1 MLTVKAPIELKCNT
15 NMVSS
20 WEKFYH
26 RISGNYEVMSSGI
39 DHEDLLHVMS
49 VPPEIYVGDGGM
61 ASLVNNTRIRNNQ
74 ETKLEI
80 INNLLNRITL
90 TEQADLTYQDRVYI
104 TEVLNKLGI
113 QNVSRFMDQVL
124 ALKQETRTTEQLISL
139 YWNHLE
145 ELNRVVQQYSH
156 VNNDEKTVTE
166 NSESRTDLHL
176 HEEIMNRLQ
185 TGAVYQILY
194 NFYSSYNNSNRYVS
208 GPELQ
213 ITEQKR
219 VAANIL
225 LNRLK
230 SVVREDNVPLV
241 YRHENYYE
249 TMNLEENLI
258 DQDTMNTRITS
269 AVLLN
274 LVDNL
279 YFSRFERQFK
289 KSETWLNLKNALY
302 QAMDNTLWRLKN
314 EISSRFDTRNSNK
327 ALTVYQRQVYEQE
340 IEAVYQLLAL
350 GQEEPPETGKND
362 PIRFYDQIISEE
374 NLYEGADIRYPAV
387 VEDESEE
394 ENATGEKEVRDNRPE
409 TDRKLVRET
418 ERLLSEYSSRF
429 EKEQS
434 VVYQGESRNQILTE
448 TYESPLRQDQEE
460 QGRFSPAEVNIP
472 GDSENY
478 FVTEENNVQQTL
490 YSQEENLTAI
500 ERQIKRINQ
509 QNIEN
514 FNRYQEIL
522 RQQEEQKKTVRPSA
536 ERMRQESLMAL
547 ENPDRL
553 MEEYRQETSVIQQQK
568 LENLSR
574 FTELLPE
581 QTRKIYER
589 LEQYQ
594 SRSGQPE
601 GHAQATRNNIG
612 LLLHDIQQIERENIT
627 TESISQKDVDQFR
640 RVSETVLEKWEERKG
655 TESGSGTRT
664 TAAGSDISLVHK
676 SVENQV
682 DEELLQQLIEQN
694 RALSSKVR
702 VTENEKV
709 ETQVNHTTIHQ
720 QTQNSLI
727 KEAEDLTELIQRGV
741 QRQISSI
748 SDQVY
753 SKLEKRL
760 QNEKQRRGY

>member
-1 MLTVKAPIELKCNT
+1 MLTVKAPIELKCHT

-49 VPPEIYVGDGGM
+49 VPPEVYIGDGDM
-61 ASLVNNTRIRNNQ
+61 TSLVNNTRIQNNQ

-113 QNVSRFMDQVL
+113 RNVSRFMDQVF
-124 ALKQETRTTEQLISL
+124 ALKQETRVTEQLISL

-145 ELNRVVQQYSH
+145 ELNKVVQQYSYIAK
-156 VNNDEKTVTE
+156 DKKTVTE
-166 NSESRTDLHL
+166 NPESRTGLHL

-185 TGAVYQILY
+185 TGAVYQILN
-194 NFYSSYNNSNRYVS
+194 NFYSSYNNSNQYVS

-219 VAANIL
+219 AAAHIL

-241 YRHENYYE
+241 YQHENYYE
-249 TMNLEENLI
+249 TMNLEENQI
-258 DQDTMNTRITS
+258 DQESMNARITS

-279 YFSRFERQFK
+279 YFSRFERQLK
-289 KSETWLNLKNALY
+289 KSETWLNMKNALY
-302 QAMDNTLWRLKN
+302 QTMDNTLWRLKN
-314 EISSRFDTRNSNK
+314 ETINHLDTRNSKN

-340 IEAVYQLLAL
+340 LEAVYQLLAL
-350 GQEEPPETGKND
+350 GQEESPETGGND
-362 PIRFYDQIISEE
+362 TIRFYHQTISEE
-374 NLYEGADIRYPAV
+374 NIYEGADIRYPAV
-387 VEDESEE
+387 WEDEREE
-394 ENATGEKEVRDNRPE
+394 EEETGEKEVRDNRPG
-409 TDRKLVRET
+409 TDLRLERET

-429 EKEQS
+429 EKEQP

-448 TYESPLRQDQEE
+448 TYESPFRQGIEE
-460 QGRFSPAEVNIP
+460 QEGFSPAEVNIP
-472 GDSENY
+472 GDRENY

-490 YSQEENLTAI
+490 HSQEENLTAI
-500 ERQIKRINQ
+500 ERQIRQINQ

-522 RQQEEQKKTVRPSA
+522 RQQEEQKKTARPSA

-547 ENPDRL
+547 ENPDQL
-553 MEEYRQETSVIQQQK
+553 VEEYRQETTVIQQQN

-594 SRSGQPE
+594 SSSRQP
-601 GHAQATRNNIG
+601 GGAAQATRDNIG

-627 TESISQKDVDQFR
+627 TESISEKDVDQLR
-640 RVSETVLEKWEERKG
+640 QVSETVLEKWEERQG
-655 TESGSGTRT
+655 AEPRSETRT
-664 TAAGSDISLVHK
+664 MAARSDISLVHK

-682 DEELLQQLIEQN
+682 DEELLQQLLEQN
-694 RALSSKVR
+694 RTLSSKVR

-709 ETQVNHTTIHQ
+709 ETQVNRTTIHQ
-720 QTQNSLI
+720 QTQNSLT
-727 KEAEDLTELIQRGV
+727 KETEDLTELIQRGV
-741 QRQISSI
+741 QRQIGSI

-760 QNEKQRRGY
+760 QNEKKRRGY

>member
-1 MLTVKAPIELKCNT
+1 MLTVKAPIELKCHT

-26 RISGNYEVMSSGI
+26 RINGNYEVMSSGI

-49 VPPEIYVGDGGM
+49 VPPEIYVGDGEM
-61 ASLVNNTRIRNNQ
+61 TSLVNNTRIQNNQ

-80 INNLLNRITL
+80 INNLLNRIVL

-145 ELNRVVQQYSH
+145 ELNQVVQQYSH
-156 VNNDEKTVTE
+156 VEKAGKTVTE
-166 NSESRTDLHL
+166 NLESRTGLHL

-185 TGAVYQILY
+185 TGAVYQILS

-230 SVVREDNVPLV
+230 SVVQEDKVPLV

-249 TMNLEENLI
+249 TMNLEENRI
-258 DQDTMNTRITS
+258 DQDTMNARITS

-279 YFSRFERQFK
+279 YFSRFERQLK
-289 KSETWLNLKNALY
+289 KHETWLDMKNALY
-302 QAMDNTLWRLKN
+302 QTMDNTLWRLRN
-314 EISSRFDTRNSNK
+314 ETSNRFETRNNRE
-327 ALTVYQRQVYEQE
+327 ALTVYQRQLYEQE
-340 IEAVYQLLAL
+340 LEAVYQLLAL
-350 GQEEPPETGKND
+350 GQEEPPETGRND
-362 PIRFYDQIISEE
+362 PIRFYHQTILEE
-374 NLYEGADIRYPAV
+374 NRYEGADIRYPAA
-387 VEDESEE
+387 EDETEGAEE
-394 ENATGEKEVRDNRPE
+394 TGEKGIRDNRSE
-409 TDRKLVRET
+409 TDMGFKRET

-448 TYESPLRQDQEE
+448 TYESPLRPDKEE
-460 QGRFSPAEVNIP
+460 QGRFSPAEVSIS
-472 GDSENY
+472 GDRENY

-500 ERQIKRINQ
+500 ERQIKQINQ

-522 RQQEEQKKTVRPSA
+522 RQQEDQNKTGRPSA

-547 ENPDRL
+547 ENPEQL
-553 MEEYRQETSVIQQQK
+553 MEEYRQETSVIQQQN
-568 LENLSR
+568 LENLNR

-589 LEQYQ
+589 LEQYR
-594 SRSGQPE
+594 SSSGQPE

-612 LLLHDIQQIERENIT
+612 LLLHDIQQIERENAAA
-627 TESISQKDVDQFR
+627 EPLSQRDVDELR
-640 RVSETVLEKWEERKG
+640 LMSETVLEKWEERQAA
-655 TESGSGTRT
+655 ESRSGTRT
-664 TAAGSDISLVHK
+664 TTARSDISLVHK

-682 DEELLQQLIEQN
+682 DEELLQQLFEQN
-694 RALSSKVR
+694 RRLSSKVR

-709 ETQVNHTTIHQ
+709 ETQVNNTTIHQ

-727 KEAEDLTELIQRGV
+727 KETEDLTELIQRGV
-741 QRQISSI
+741 QRQIGSI
-748 SDQVY
+748 SDQIY

-760 QNEKQRRGY
+760 RNEKQRRGY

>member
-15 NMVSS
+15 DMVSS
-20 WEKFYH
+20 WEMFYH

-49 VPPEIYVGDGGM
+49 VPPEVYIADGEM
-61 ASLVNNTRIRNNQ
+61 SSLVNNTRIQNHQ

-80 INNLLNRITL
+80 INNLLNRIAL

-113 QNVSRFMDQVL
+113 QNVSRFMDQVF
-124 ALKQETRTTEQLISL
+124 ALKQETRTTERLISL

-156 VNNDEKTVTE
+156 VEKAGKTVTE
-166 NSESRTDLHL
+166 NLESRTDLRL

-185 TGAVYQILY
+185 TGAVYQILS
-194 NFYSSYNNSNRYVS
+194 NFYSSYNNSNQYVS

-230 SVVREDNVPLV
+230 NVVREDKVPLV

-249 TMNLEENLI
+249 TMNLEENLV
-258 DQDTMNTRITS
+258 DQDTMNARITS

-279 YFSRFERQFK
+279 YFSRFERQLK
-289 KSETWLNLKNALY
+289 KRDTWLNMKNALY
-302 QAMDNTLWRLKN
+302 QTMDNTLWRLKN
-314 EISSRFDTRNSNK
+314 ETSSHFDTRNSKN
-327 ALTVYQRQVYEQE
+327 ALTVYQRQVFKQE
-340 IEAVYQLLAL
+340 LEAVYQLLAL
-350 GQEEPPETGKND
+350 GQEDAPETGRND
-362 PIRFYDQIISEE
+362 LIRLYNQIISEE
-374 NLYEGADIRYPAV
+374 NRYEGADIRYPAA
-387 VEDESEE
+387 VEDGAEQEKG
-394 ENATGEKEVRDNRPE
+394 TGEEEVRDNRPE
-409 TDRKLVRET
+409 TDLRLERET
-418 ERLLSEYSSRF
+418 ERLLSEYSRF
-429 EKEQS
+429 AKEQS
-434 VVYQGESRNQILTE
+434 VVNQGESRNQILTE
-448 TYESPLRQDQEE
+448 TYESPLRQDKEE
-460 QGRFSPAEVNIP
+460 QGGFLPTEVSLP
-472 GDSENY
+472 QDQENY
-478 FVTEENNVQQTL
+478 FVTEENNDQQTL

-500 ERQIKRINQ
+500 ERQIKQINQ

-522 RQQEEQKKTVRPSA
+522 RQQEGQKKTVRPSA

-547 ENPDRL
+547 ENPDQFI
-553 MEEYRQETSVIQQQK
+553 EEYRQETSVIQQQN
-568 LENLSR
+568 LVNLSR

-594 SRSGQPE
+594 SSSKQPG
-601 GHAQATRNNIG
+601 GHAQATRDNIG
-612 LLLHDIQQIERENIT
+612 LLLHDIQQIERENVT
-627 TESISQKDVDQFR
+627 AQSLSQKDMDQIR
-640 RVSETVLEKWEERKG
+640 RMSETVLEKWEERQG
-655 TESGSGTRT
+655 AEIRSETRT
-664 TAAGSDISLVHK
+664 TDARSDISLVHK
-676 SVENQV
+676 SIENQV
-682 DEELLQQLIEQN
+682 DEELLQQLFEQN
-694 RALSSKVR
+694 RTLSSKVR

-709 ETQVNHTTIHQ
+709 ETQVNRTWVQQ
-720 QTQNSLI
+720 QTQSSLI
-727 KEAEDLTELIQRGV
+727 KETEDLTELIQRGV
-741 QRQISSI
+741 QRQIGSI

-760 QNEKQRRGY
+760 QNEKKRRGY

>member
-15 NMVSS
+15 SMVSS

-49 VPPEIYVGDGGM
+49 VPPEVYVGDGGM
-61 ASLVNNTRIRNNQ
+61 TNLVNNTRIQNNQ

-80 INNLLNRITL
+80 INNLLNRIVL
-90 TEQADLTYQDRVYI
+90 TEQAELTYQDRVYI

-113 QNVSRFMDQVL
+113 QNVSRFMDQVF

-156 VNNDEKTVTE
+156 VEKAGKTVTKE
-166 NSESRTDLHL
+166 SESRNVLHL

-185 TGAVYQILY
+185 TGAVYQILN
-194 NFYSSYNNSNRYVS
+194 NFYSSYNNSNQYVS

-230 SVVREDNVPLV
+230 SVVQEDNVPLV

-249 TMNLEENLI
+249 TMNLEENRI
-258 DQDTMNTRITS
+258 DQDTMNARITS

-279 YFSRFERQFK
+279 YFSRFERQLEK
-289 KSETWLNLKNALY
+289 HETWLNMKNALY
-302 QAMDNTLWRLKN
+302 QTMDNTLWRLKN
-314 EISSRFDTRNSNK
+314 ETSSRFDTRSSRTE
-327 ALTVYQRQVYEQE
+327 LTVYQRQVYEQE
-340 IEAVYQLLAL
+340 LEAVYQLLAL
-350 GQEEPPETGKND
+350 GQEELPETGRTD
-362 PIRFYDQIISEE
+362 PVQFYNQIISEE
-374 NLYEGADIRYPAV
+374 NLYEGADIRYPAAG
-387 VEDESEE
+387 DEPEE
-394 ENATGEKEVRDNRPE
+394 EKETGKEAGDNRPG
-409 TDRKLVRET
+409 TDLRFEKET

-434 VVYQGESRNQILTE
+434 VVYQAESRNQILTE
-448 TYESPLRQDQEE
+448 TYESPFRQDREE
-460 QGRFSPAEVNIP
+460 QGRFSPAEVNIA
-472 GDSENY
+472 GDQENY
-478 FVTEENNVQQTL
+478 FVTEENNVSQTL

-500 ERQIKRINQ
+500 ERQIRQINQ

-514 FNRYQEIL
+514 FNRYQEVL
-522 RQQEEQKKTVRPSA
+522 RQQEEQKKIVRPSA
-536 ERMRQESLMAL
+536 ERMRQERLMAL
-547 ENPDRL
+547 ENPEQL
-553 MEEYRQETSVIQQQK
+553 VEEYRQENRVIQQQN

-594 SRSGQPE
+594 SSSRQPE
-601 GHAQATRNNIG
+601 GHAQVTRNNIG
-612 LLLHDIQQIERENIT
+612 LLLHDIQQIERENVT
-627 TESISQKDVDQFR
+627 AEPLSQKDMDKLRQ
-640 RVSETVLEKWEERKG
+640 VSETVLEKWEEKQG
-655 TESGSGTRT
+655 TESRSGTRT
-664 TAAGSDISLVHK
+664 TAERNDISLVHK

-682 DEELLQQLIEQN
+682 DEELLQQLFEQN
-694 RALSSKVR
+694 RTLSSKVR

-720 QTQNSLI
+720 QTQNSLV

-741 QRQISSI
+741 QRQIGSI

-760 QNEKQRRGY
+760 RNEKQRRGY

>member
-1 MLTVKAPIELKCNT
+1 MLTVKAPIELKSHT

-49 VPPEIYVGDGGM
+49 VPPEVYIGAGDM
-61 ASLVNNTRIRNNQ
+61 TNLVNNNRIQTHQ

-80 INNLLNRITL
+80 INNLLNRISL

-113 QNVSRFMDQVL
+113 RNVSRFMDQVF
-124 ALKQETRTTEQLISL
+124 ALKQETQVTEQLISL

-156 VNNDEKTVTE
+156 ITKDEKTVTQ

-185 TGAVYQILY
+185 TGAVYQILS
-194 NFYSSYNNSNRYVS
+194 NFYSSYNNSNQYVS

-230 SVVREDNVPLV
+230 NVVREDNVPLV

-258 DQDTMNTRITS
+258 DQDTMNARITS

-279 YFSRFERQFK
+279 YFSRFERQLK
-289 KSETWLNLKNALY
+289 KHETWLNIVNALY
-302 QAMDNTLWRLKN
+302 QTMDNTLWRLRN
-314 EISSRFDTRNSNK
+314 ETSSRFDTRNSKK
-327 ALTVYQRQVYEQE
+327 ALTVYQKQVYEQE

-350 GQEEPPETGKND
+350 GREESPETGGND
-362 PIRFYDQIISEE
+362 PIRFYQQTISEE
-374 NLYEGADIRYPAV
+374 NRYEEADIRYPAIR
-387 VEDESEE
+387 EDETEE
-394 ENATGEKEVRDNRPE
+394 ETVTGEKEVRDNRPE
-409 TDRKLVRET
+409 TDLRLEKET

-434 VVYQGESRNQILTE
+434 VVYQGENRNQILTE

-460 QGRFSPAEVNIP
+460 QGRFPSAELSIP
-472 GDSENY
+472 ENQENY
-478 FVTEENNVQQTL
+478 FVTEENNIQQTL

-500 ERQIKRINQ
+500 ERQIKQINQ

-522 RQQEEQKKTVRPSA
+522 RQQEERKKTVRPSA

-547 ENPDRL
+547 ENPDQL
-553 MEEYRQETSVIQQQK
+553 MEEYRQETTVIQQQN

-589 LEQYQ
+589 LEQY
-594 SRSGQPE
+594 RSGSKQPE
-601 GHAQATRNNIG
+601 DHVQATRNNIG
-612 LLLHDIQQIERENIT
+612 LLLHDIQQIERENVT
-627 TESISQKDVDQFR
+627 AQPLPQKDIDQLR
-640 RVSETVLEKWEERKG
+640 RMSETVLEKWEERQE
-655 TESGSGTRT
+655 TESRLVTRT
-664 TAAGSDISLVHK
+664 TTARSDISLVHK
-676 SVENQV
+676 SIDNQV
-682 DEELLQQLIEQN
+682 DEELLQQLLEQN
-694 RALSSKVR
+694 RTSSSKVR

-709 ETQVNHTTIHQ
+709 ETQVNRTTVHQ

-727 KEAEDLTELIQRGV
+727 KETEDLTELIQRGV
-741 QRQISSI
+741 QRQIGSI

>member
-15 NMVSS
+15 DMVSS

-49 VPPEIYVGDGGM
+49 VPPEVYIADGEM
-61 ASLVNNTRIRNNQ
+61 SSLVNNTRIQNHQ

-113 QNVSRFMDQVL
+113 QNVSRFMDQVF

-156 VNNDEKTVTE
+156 VEKAGKTVTE
-166 NSESRTDLHL
+166 NLESRTDLHL

-185 TGAVYQILY
+185 TGAVYQILS
-194 NFYSSYNNSNRYVS
+194 NFYGSYNNSNQYVS

-230 SVVREDNVPLV
+230 NVVREDKVPLV

-249 TMNLEENLI
+249 TMNLEENRV
-258 DQDTMNTRITS
+258 DQDTMNARITS

-279 YFSRFERQFK
+279 YFSRFERQLK
-289 KSETWLNLKNALY
+289 KRDTWLNMKNALY
-302 QAMDNTLWRLKN
+302 QTMDNTLWRLKS
-314 EISSRFDTRNSNK
+314 ETSSHFDTRNSKN

-340 IEAVYQLLAL
+340 LEAVYQLLAL
-350 GQEEPPETGKND
+350 GQEDAPETGRSD
-362 PIRFYDQIISEE
+362 LIRFYNQIISEE
-374 NLYEGADIRYPAV
+374 NRYEGADIRYPAA
-387 VEDESEE
+387 VEDGAEE
-394 ENATGEKEVRDNRPE
+394 EKETGKEEVSDNRPE
-409 TDRKLVRET
+409 TDLRLEKET
-418 ERLLSEYSSRF
+418 ERLLSEYSRF
-429 EKEQS
+429 AKEQT
-434 VVYQGESRNQILTE
+434 VVNQGESRNQILTE
-448 TYESPLRQDQEE
+448 TYESPLRQDKEE
-460 QGRFSPAEVNIP
+460 QGGFLPTEVNLSQ
-472 GDSENY
+472 DQENY
-478 FVTEENNVQQTL
+478 FVTEENNDQQTL

-500 ERQIKRINQ
+500 ERQIKQINQ

-514 FNRYQEIL
+514 FNRYQELL
-522 RQQEEQKKTVRPSA
+522 RQQEGQKKTVRPSA

-547 ENPDRL
+547 ENPDQFI
-553 MEEYRQETSVIQQQK
+553 EEYRQETSVIQQQN

-594 SRSGQPE
+594 SGSKQPG
-601 GHAQATRNNIG
+601 GHAQATRDNIG
-612 LLLHDIQQIERENIT
+612 LLLHDIQQIERENVT
-627 TESISQKDVDQFR
+627 VGPPSQKDMDRLRQM
-640 RVSETVLEKWEERKG
+640 SETVLEKWEERQG
-655 TESGSGTRT
+655 AEIRSETRET
-664 TAAGSDISLVHK
+664 TARSDISLVHK

-682 DEELLQQLIEQN
+682 DEELLQQLFEQN
-694 RALSSKVR
+694 RTLSSKVR

-709 ETQVNHTTIHQ
+709 ETQVNRTWVHE

-727 KEAEDLTELIQRGV
+727 KETEDLTELIQRGV
-741 QRQISSI
+741 QRQIGSI

-760 QNEKQRRGY
+760 QNEKKRRGY